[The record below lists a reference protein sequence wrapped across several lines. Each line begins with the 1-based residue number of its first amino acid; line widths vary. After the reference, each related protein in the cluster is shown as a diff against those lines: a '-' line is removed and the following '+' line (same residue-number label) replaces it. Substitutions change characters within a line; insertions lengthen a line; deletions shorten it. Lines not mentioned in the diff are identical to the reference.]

1 VSDLFDNHS
10 ELYDQMIDWPHRLAN
25 EAPFYR
31 QLFDQHGVRRLLDC
45 ACGTGHH
52 AAMFAQWGL
61 SVVGTDL
68 SEEMIARCQE
78 EHGQHSRLRWQAR
91 SFENLQD
98 FGEPFDAV
106 ICVGN
111 SLALAGDKQT
121 CRNALESMMQALRPG
136 GVMIIH
142 VLNFW
147 SLRSGSILVQK
158 FLPLQQ
164 ARHQALLLKLFHR
177 VASHGHVETFV
188 LSRSDAAGSWTMQHH
203 NSELVGLS
211 AAWFRHHL
219 SSLGFPQIELWGDYH
234 FAPYHAR
241 KSPDLIVTGLKGT

>member
-1 VSDLFDNHS
+1 VSDLFDNRS
-10 ELYDQMIDWPHRLAN
+10 ELYDQMVDWPRRLAN

-31 QLFDQHGVRRLLDC
+31 KLFDQHGVRRLLDC

-68 SEEMIARCQE
+68 SETMIARCQE
-78 EHGQHSRLRWQAR
+78 QHGQHSRLRWLAR

-98 FGEPFDAV
+98 LGEPFDAV

-111 SLALAGDKQT
+111 SLALAGAEQT
-121 CRNALESMMQALRPG
+121 CRNALRSMMRALRSG
-136 GVMIIH
+136 GLLMIH

-164 ARHQALLLKLFHR
+164 AGHEGLLLKLFHR
-177 VASHGHVETFV
+177 VGSRGHVETFA

-203 NSELVGLS
+203 SSELVGLS
-211 AAWFRHHL
+211 AAWFRHRL
-219 SSLGFPQIELWGDYH
+219 SNLGCSQIEFWGDYH
-234 FAPYHAR
+234 LVAYRAR
-241 KSPDLIVTGLKGT
+241 RSPDLIVTGLKET